1 MVRQQEAP
9 QSFLAKGHRVGLQG
23 MMVAVLCLSGALS
36 PALAADA
43 AAGKALAL
51 QWCSACH
58 LVAEDQPTATSV
70 SLPSFYDMAKDP
82 DWTEATLAT
91 FLADP
96 HPKMPN
102 MSLGNREIANLA
114 KYISSLAPE

>member
-1 MVRQQEAP
+1 MIRSLGEPKSNLATSRQI
-9 QSFLAKGHRVGLQG
+9 GLKAL
-23 MMVAVLCLSGALS
+23 MAAMFCLTGALV

-43 AAGKALAL
+43 SAGKMLAL

-58 LVAEDQPTATSV
+58 LVAEDQSTAASV
-70 SLPSFYDMAKDP
+70 SLPSFFDMAKDP

-102 MSLGNREIANLA
+102 MSLGNREIADLA
-114 KYISSLAPE
+114 KYISSLSPE